1 MGATSELHVEGTV
14 IWYDATIFAPMEP
27 RIFEPDWL
35 RETGILRGS
44 SQGRSEAYFLH
55 YSDRDMVLR
64 HFQRGGIV
72 GKFIHD
78 RYIATRFSNS
88 RAMREFTL
96 LDWMYTQGMLVPRP
110 LAARHCP
117 SGPFYR
123 ADLITE
129 RIPDARP
136 LAEILL
142 ERALPERNWFTI
154 GATIGQMHAFSVY
167 HADLNCRNI
176 LLDAGERVW
185 LIDFDKCGMRA
196 PGRWTNRNLARLQ
209 RSFEKERHK
218 HPSLNLMTEDWATLV
233 AGYAHWEEVG
243 QQTRRG

>member
-27 RIFEPDWL
+27 RIFELDWL
-35 RETGILRGS
+35 RDKGNLRGG

-55 YSDRDMVLR
+55 YCDRDLVLR

-78 RYIATRFSNS
+78 RYIGTQVGNS

-96 LDWMYTQGMLVPRP
+96 LDWMNTQGMSVPRP
-110 LAARHCP
+110 VAARYRP

-129 RIPDARP
+129 RIPDTRN

-142 ERALPERNWFTI
+142 ERALPERYWFMI
-154 GATIGQMHAFSVY
+154 GAVIGQMHSLGVH

-185 LIDFDKCGMRA
+185 LIDFDKCGKRA
-196 PGRWTNRNLARLQ
+196 PGEWTKRNLARLQ

-218 HPSLNLMTEDWATLV
+218 HPSFNLVAEDWATLV
-233 AGYAHWEEVG
+233 TGYAHWTEV
-243 QQTRRG
+243 RPRANRG